1 GDAVALV
8 DGTISGN
15 VMLNDDKGADQ
26 FLGDGTNLTSFTY
39 DNGAGH
45 AVVALGGSTT
55 VTTAL
60 GGTLTVHSNGD
71 WSYTPPAD
79 VDNTNGDPHDDFT
92 YTITDGDGDT
102 SPATQPICIQ
112 DRVEPPN
119 VTMTIAGDATGSCVQ
134 EDSKTS
140 DDPNQVTVHAN
151 AQGDDHLTQ
160 LVITGF
166 AQGDGADWKFD
177 FGGMTQAGVT
187 GVVFDA
193 AAGTLTVTFGPG
205 VTSFNG
211 TFGVQPPAD
220 SDVDL
225 GTLTATATAAAAD
238 DPRKTLDNNANLD
251 VTVDA
256 NADQPHVA
264 DFTISDSGHDGSFSP
279 NETGTAH
286 VHVDFGDFMDGSETH
301 TVTVDIGDGF
311 TVTDAAG
318 GTITTDKDGTEH
330 VTFTIP
336 NGTGSLD
343 KDIGIQADNDVS
355 QGDDHTFKVTATA
368 TETATGDDECDTSTA
383 DNVATDSKIT
393 NPPVA
398 DDHPTA
404 YDNKQCVNEGA
415 SQNVVI
421 IADVSGSMADD
432 ADGKGPGTES
442 RLDLEKAS
450 LTALVD
456 KYAALSG
463 TVTITLIAF
472 ASGPIETAGSPDK
485 DGATDLGTFTFSS
498 TSDPGY
504 AAAIAAINSL
514 AIGLG
519 PLNTETEYD
528 DALLLAKDV
537 L

>member
-1 GDAVALV
+1 VTFSAGGPPFESDAQDGSWTATLEADGTFTFTLLKPVEHHLQGADSIFASFNYTIEDSTGDTASANVRVQIIDDVPVANNDCEICITEGGEGAMSHDGDAVALV

-238 DPRKTLDNNANLD
+238 DPSKTLDNNANLD

-286 VHVDFGDFMDGSETH
+286 VHVD
-301 TVTVDIGDGF
+301 
-311 TVTDAAG
+311 
-318 GTITTDKDGTEH
+318 
-330 VTFTIP
+330 
-336 NGTGSLD
+336 
-343 KDIGIQADNDVS
+343 
-355 QGDDHTFKVTATA
+355 
-368 TETATGDDECDTSTA
+368 
-383 DNVATDSKIT
+383 
-393 NPPVA
+393 
-398 DDHPTA
+398 
-404 YDNKQCVNEGA
+404 
-415 SQNVVI
+415 
-421 IADVSGSMADD
+421 
-432 ADGKGPGTES
+432 
-442 RLDLEKAS
+442 
-450 LTALVD
+450 
-456 KYAALSG
+456 
-463 TVTITLIAF
+463 
-472 ASGPIETAGSPDK
+472 
-485 DGATDLGTFTFSS
+485 
-498 TSDPGY
+498 
-504 AAAIAAINSL
+504 
-514 AIGLG
+514 
-519 PLNTETEYD
+519 
-528 DALLLAKDV
+528 
-537 L
+537 